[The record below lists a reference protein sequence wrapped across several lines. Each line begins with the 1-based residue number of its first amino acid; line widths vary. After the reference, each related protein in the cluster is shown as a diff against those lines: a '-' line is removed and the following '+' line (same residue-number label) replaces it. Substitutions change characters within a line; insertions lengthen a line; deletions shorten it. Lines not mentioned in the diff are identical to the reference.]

1 MISTKKIERPRTCS
15 RRERPETEHSL
26 QLRVSP
32 YFSQLVVQT
41 RGSIEVS
48 TSTRVMLC
56 YVMHICQ
63 VMHIYIF
70 FFSFFLKIKLDIVK
84 LENVFMIVQMKW
96 PAISPLALLF
106 LSVVDF

>member
-1 MISTKKIERPRTCS
+1 
-15 RRERPETEHSL
+15 
-26 QLRVSP
+26 
-32 YFSQLVVQT
+32 
-41 RGSIEVS
+41 
-48 TSTRVMLC
+48 MLC
-56 YVMHICQ
+56 YAYMSSYAYIY
-63 VMHIYIF
+63 IYIF

>member
-1 MISTKKIERPRTCS
+1 MFLLISLNWLFKLEGVLRFPRL
-15 RRERPETEHSL
+15 RESC
-26 QLRVSP
+26 
-32 YFSQLVVQT
+32 Y
-41 RGSIEVS
+41 
-48 TSTRVMLC
+48 VMLC
-56 YVMHICQ
+56 YAYMSSYAY
-63 VMHIYIF
+63 IYIF

>member
-1 MISTKKIERPRTCS
+1 M
-15 RRERPETEHSL
+15 
-26 QLRVSP
+26 
-32 YFSQLVVQT
+32 
-41 RGSIEVS
+41 
-48 TSTRVMLC
+48 STRVMLC
-56 YVMHICQ
+56 YVMLCIYVKLCIY
-63 VMHIYIF
+63 IYIF